1 MSTTPTPLVPGVPT
15 EDDPTPVILTDE
27 EGGPAVLPETGA
39 GEQSKVRVILGLL
52 KKLIG
57 VSDVA
62 NLRLSLPASLLEPI
76 PNLEYWQ
83 YGDRADFFAAMGE
96 SEDPFERM
104 LSVLRF
110 TFSKELKFVRARLGK
125 PYNSAL
131 GEHFRCHWYIQP
143 ASIDPITKE
152 PIVYT
157 HLHDPDS
164 KDGPMDPT
172 LMSADS
178 SVQHTPVTSAT
189 DISDTISVRS
199 LQGALPSPALPSP
212 AKTPTSIKPKLKGSW
227 STKSLKTSPE
237 QKTVNGGTQTPA
249 NGNGKEPVPVIF
261 LCEQV
266 SHHPPISAAYYTCP
280 DRGVEAVGM
289 DQIAAKVSGMTIQI
303 APGESNKGIFVTL
316 SSPSPGAGEEYQITH
331 PLAQVNGLLKG
342 TYYGTV
348 SDKVYVT
355 CRGGKDKQHYRTIVE
370 YKDESW
376 IGRPKFL
383 LEGVIYLYTPGEESE
398 NWSRIKQVPLDK
410 VVANIEGVWRKQI
423 KWRRK
428 GEKEWRILIDLD
440 ALDLVPK
447 QVRPIDDQHEKESR
461 KMWDPVTKNM
471 LAKNWNEATKQK
483 QIIEQKQRDRAA
495 ELKKSGKQHD
505 IVYFNSTWEDGR
517 PTLSEDGRNAIQ
529 AEYERSKQEIRAATA
544 AASTSQ

>member
-1 MSTTPTPLVPGVPT
+1 M
-15 EDDPTPVILTDE
+15 
-27 EGGPAVLPETGA
+27 LPETGA

-83 YGDRADFFAAMGE
+83 YADRADFFAAMGD
-96 SEDPFERM
+96 SEDAFERM

-110 TFSKELKFVRARLGK
+110 AFSKELKFVRARLGK

-131 GEHFRCHWYIQP
+131 GEHFRCHWYIPP
-143 ASIDPITKE
+143 AEIDPITKE
-152 PIVYT
+152 PIVYA
-157 HLHDPDS
+157 HIHDPDS
-164 KDGPMDPT
+164 KDGPIDPGM
-172 LMSADS
+172 MSTDS
-178 SVQHTPVTSAT
+178 SVQHTPMTTAT
-189 DISDTISVRS
+189 DMSDTISVRS
-199 LQGALPSPALPSP
+199 LQGALPSPVLPSP
-212 AKTPTSIKPKLKGSW
+212 VKSPTSIMPKLKNS
-227 STKSLKTSPE
+227 KSSKSIKLSSDTQSL
-237 QKTVNGGTQTPA
+237 NGGSRTPMNENE
-249 NGNGKEPVPVIF
+249 NGNGNGNGNQKEGVAVIF

-266 SHHPPISAAYYTCP
+266 SHHPPVSAAYYACP
-280 DRGVEAVGM
+280 DRGIEAVAM

-342 TYYGTV
+342 SYYGTV

-355 CRGGKDKQHYRTIVE
+355 CRKEGEGKAYRTIIE

-383 LEGVIYLYTPGEESE
+383 LEGVIYQYTPDEESE
-398 NWSRIKQVPLDK
+398 SWSKIKQVPLDK
-410 VVANIEGVWRKQI
+410 VVANIEGIWRKQI
-423 KWRRK
+423 RWRRK
-428 GEKEWRILIDLD
+428 GEKEWRVLIDLET
-440 ALDLVPK
+440 LDLVPK
-447 QVRPIDDQHEKESR
+447 QVRPIDEQHEKESR

-471 LAKNWNEATKQK
+471 IAKNWSEATKQK
-483 QIIEQKQRDRAA
+483 QIIEQKQRDRAL

-505 IVYFNSTWEDGR
+505 IVYFNPTWEDGR
-517 PTLSEDGRNAIQ
+517 PSLNEHGRNAVQ
-529 AEYERSKQEIRAATA
+529 AEYERSKQEIQAA
-544 AASTSQ
+544 AASVSLGS